1 MPIEIVISSLEI
13 KSVLIITYMSDMG
26 RDLMLLLGYI
36 GFKGQMLF
44 FRLKKKNW
52 TNEQTL
58 EIVSYSHFKGF
69 HRSVSSNKRRSLF

>member
-36 GFKGQMLF
+36 SFKGQMLF
-44 FRLKKKNW
+44 FRLKKKLDKR
-52 TNEQTL
+52 TNT
-58 EIVSYSHFKGF
+58 
-69 HRSVSSNKRRSLF
+69 

>member
-36 GFKGQMLF
+36 SFKGQMLF
-44 FRLKKKNW
+44 FRLKKKTGQ
-52 TNEQTL
+52 TNKHL
-58 EIVSYSHFKGF
+58 K
-69 HRSVSSNKRRSLF
+69 

>member
-36 GFKGQMLF
+36 SFKGQMLF
-44 FRLKKKNW
+44 FRLKKNW

-58 EIVSYSHFKGF
+58 EIVSYSRF